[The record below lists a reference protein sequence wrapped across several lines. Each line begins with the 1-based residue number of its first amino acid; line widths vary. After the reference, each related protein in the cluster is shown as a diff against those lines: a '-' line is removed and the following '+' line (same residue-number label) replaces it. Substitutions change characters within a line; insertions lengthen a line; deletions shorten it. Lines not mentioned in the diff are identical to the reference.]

1 MQSFMP
7 TRFFVFKIQAIKNG
21 FAGPKSFR
29 GFRET
34 GPRTEPL
41 LKNARAGGTRDFS
54 CTRLISKVCFI
65 FTEPL
70 PQSGQKDETVVKIKL
85 TNVYPSQGTFH

>member
-29 GFRET
+29 GFREM
-34 GPRTEPL
+34 GPW
-41 LKNARAGGTRDFS
+41 RDWDNGIEVRQDF
-54 CTRLISKVCFI
+54 RL
-65 FTEPL
+65 
-70 PQSGQKDETVVKIKL
+70 
-85 TNVYPSQGTFH
+85 

>member
-34 GPRTEPL
+34 GPWSVVGDQPL
-41 LKNARAGGTRDFS
+41 TRSRRNSGLEIDKKN
-54 CTRLISKVCFI
+54 IK
-65 FTEPL
+65 
-70 PQSGQKDETVVKIKL
+70 KINKK
-85 TNVYPSQGTFH
+85 

>member
-34 GPRTEPL
+34 GPLTEHVH
-41 LKNARAGGTRDFS
+41 K
-54 CTRLISKVCFI
+54 RLEKV
-65 FTEPL
+65 L
-70 PQSGQKDETVVKIKL
+70 D
-85 TNVYPSQGTFH
+85 

>member
-21 FAGPKSFR
+21 FAGPKRFR

-34 GPRTEPL
+34 GPRYEILSVFTAVSFSKVTMHL
-41 LKNARAGGTRDFS
+41 LKDESLEHAQVSVWG
-54 CTRLISKVCFI
+54 LKVH
-65 FTEPL
+65 P
-70 PQSGQKDETVVKIKL
+70 
-85 TNVYPSQGTFH
+85 FHFAVPPPGVFPFE

>member
-21 FAGPKSFR
+21 FACPKSFQ

-34 GPRTEPL
+34 GPRPDQFLFTWNHFIIFETGPGVY
-41 LKNARAGGTRDFS
+41 AGPF
-54 CTRLISKVCFI
+54 
-65 FTEPL
+65 
-70 PQSGQKDETVVKIKL
+70 
-85 TNVYPSQGTFH
+85 

>member
-7 TRFFVFKIQAIKNG
+7 TRFFVFKIQTIKNG

-34 GPRTEPL
+34 GPWCPFLESPKKFSDPEGHNKN
-41 LKNARAGGTRDFS
+41 LK
-54 CTRLISKVCFI
+54 
-65 FTEPL
+65 P
-70 PQSGQKDETVVKIKL
+70 
-85 TNVYPSQGTFH
+85 

>member
-34 GPRTEPL
+34 GLWAPGPH
-41 LKNARAGGTRDFS
+41 F
-54 CTRLISKVCFI
+54 SKVPKRFRAR
-65 FTEPL
+65 
-70 PQSGQKDETVVKIKL
+70 KV
-85 TNVYPSQGTFH
+85 TNKVNFHAKFNAYTLLSF

>member
-34 GPRTEPL
+34 GPWET
-41 LKNARAGGTRDFS
+41 
-54 CTRLISKVCFI
+54 I
-65 FTEPL
+65 FNCLYIEN
-70 PQSGQKDETVVKIKL
+70 KEVYRHETLHEGKL
-85 TNVYPSQGTFH
+85 CSY

>member
-7 TRFFVFKIQAIKNG
+7 TRFFVFKIKAIKNG

-34 GPRTEPL
+34 GPSSVDLRIEISAMALRVRTPFRTFEKRILGPH
-41 LKNARAGGTRDFS
+41 
-54 CTRLISKVCFI
+54 
-65 FTEPL
+65 
-70 PQSGQKDETVVKIKL
+70 TVVK
-85 TNVYPSQGTFH
+85 TR